1 MTAEE
6 ILHYTPKCEQERR
19 DREIMLRFMAENDDA
34 FLRENEIAHF
44 TASSWIVSEDFK
56 KTLMVY
62 HNIFNSWS
70 WTGGHADGERDLLAV
85 ALREAKEETGVEHIR
100 PHSGEIISL
109 ETITVDGHE
118 KRGRYVPS
126 HLHLNVT
133 YLLIA
138 DENDALRVKADEN
151 KGVSWFGL
159 DEALEKCTEPWM
171 TERVYKKLNKLVRE
185 IKERV

>member
-6 ILHYTPKCEQERR
+6 ILHYTPKNEQERR
-19 DREIMLRFMAENDDA
+19 DREIMLRFMAENEDA

-44 TASSWIVSEDFK
+44 TASSWIVNEDFT

-100 PHSGEIISL
+100 PHSSEIISL

-126 HLHLNVT
+126 HLHHNVT

-138 DENDALRVKADEN
+138 DENDALRVKTDEN

-171 TERVYKKLNKLVRE
+171 TERVYKKLNEVVKE